1 VLLSTAALSL
11 TFMWLLRRNAE
22 LSCSLLTFWRSV
34 AQLVVS
40 CTVPILWISIS
51 SEKFSSKF
59 EGYKIFNF
67 REIII

>member
-1 VLLSTAALSL
+1 
-11 TFMWLLRRNAE
+11 
-22 LSCSLLTFWRSV
+22 V